1 MNDQLLAWEAMSEER
16 KEGDKNKAK
25 DSGLEEREDKRRNK
39 NLSSASRRQSR
50 WLSVLNEFC
59 TEMG

>member
-25 DSGLEEREDKRRNK
+25 KR
-39 NLSSASRRQSR
+39 
-50 WLSVLNEFC
+50 
-59 TEMG
+59 TMD